1 MFNQLSPFVQSGINA
16 ERTLAG
22 LRLWQQTPDFAAA
35 AGAGGGHHGGS
46 RTGQGGHYGPI
57 VSSNAGDDGNA
68 AEGGRVSGSRTGE
81 GEHGATV
88 SAQATGEGGLDIG
101 SAFDSC
107 SLTMNIDGAP
117 AVACDPAVTVEP
129 GSDAPASPAAGGAG
143 SASAGSTQEVSET
156 QFSNDA

>member
-1 MFNQLSPFVQSGINA
+1 MDANKVSHSSLLYAIKKKGKAQEWGMFNQLSPFVQSGINA

-57 VSSNAGDDGNA
+57 VSSDAGDDGVIDGNA
-68 AEGGRVSGSRTGE
+68 EEGGRGSCSRTGE

-88 SAQATGEGGLDIG
+88 SAQATGQGGLDNG

-107 SLTMNIDGAP
+107 SLT
-117 AVACDPAVTVEP
+117 
-129 GSDAPASPAAGGAG
+129 
-143 SASAGSTQEVSET
+143 
-156 QFSNDA
+156 